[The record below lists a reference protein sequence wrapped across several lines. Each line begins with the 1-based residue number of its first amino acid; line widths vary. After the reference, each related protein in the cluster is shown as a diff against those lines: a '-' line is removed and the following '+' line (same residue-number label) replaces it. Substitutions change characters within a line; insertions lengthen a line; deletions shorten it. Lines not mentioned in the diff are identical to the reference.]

1 MHRSQIFLYL
11 LLAFIIGILA
21 GSFFSIPQPAVII
34 AIIVCATAVAV
45 FFRRGSKLLNPKITL
60 GAFLVLLFLFGILR
74 FNLSHNR
81 SHVLEKFAEA
91 AGQLQ
96 NVNAENRFKITLVG
110 YIDDEPET
118 RGDKQQIIFKSKQAL
133 SAGRV
138 IDTDER
144 VLITAPL
151 YPRYQYGQ
159 KLRISGELRLPENF
173 SPDFDY
179 RAYLSKN
186 DILTLTAYPEIT
198 ETKFRLGFGE
208 GLKLL
213 LYRNIFKLKGAF
225 IESVN
230 RSLAEPQAAYINGIL
245 LGARSQIP
253 ADLKTAFA
261 RTSTSHILAISGYNI
276 TIIAWVVSWF
286 FLLFF
291 KRPTAFW
298 FSLAG
303 IALFT
308 ILTGAQASVIR
319 AAVMGAVLLLAQR
332 QGRLYSSQNGII
344 LAGAVMILINPE
356 VLRYDLG
363 FQLSFAATL
372 GLIFLGPLLEARFA
386 KLPQWFGFRETMLM
400 TVAAQIFVL
409 PLLLLYFNNLS
420 LVSLPANLLILP
432 LIPYLMALGFVM
444 AVAGMIVPL
453 AGQIVGYF
461 VWLLNTAVLGI
472 VKIFAAPDWAVV
484 SVQFP
489 WYLAVASYLAL
500 AFVINVARRKPAKT

>member
-1 MHRSQIFLYL
+1 MHRSQIFLFL
-11 LLAFIIGILA
+11 LLAFIAGVAA
-21 GSFFSIPQPAVII
+21 GSFWAVSQKVVIVAIIICASAI
-34 AIIVCATAVAV
+34 AI
-45 FFRRGSKLLNPKITL
+45 FFRRGSKLLNPKIAL

-74 FNLSHNR
+74 FNLSHSR
-81 SHVLEKFAEA
+81 FRGLEEFAKA
-91 AGQLQ
+91 AERLQ
-96 NVNAENRFKITLVG
+96 NVSAENRFKIILVG
-110 YIDDEPET
+110 YIDGEPEP
-118 RGDKQQIIFKSKQAL
+118 RGDKQQIVFKSKQAL

-144 VLITAPL
+144 ALITAPL

-179 RAYLSKN
+179 RAYLSK
-186 DILTLTAYPEIT
+186 DGIFTLMVYPEIT
-198 ETKFRLGFGE
+198 ETKFKLGFGE
-208 GLKLL
+208 GLKLP

-230 RSLAEPQAAYINGIL
+230 RSLTEPQAAYINGIL

-253 ADLKTAFA
+253 ADLKAAFA
-261 RTSTSHILAISGYNI
+261 RTGTSHILAISGYNI
-276 TIIAWVVSWF
+276 TIIAWIVSWF

-319 AAVMGAVLLLAQR
+319 AAVMGVVLLLAQR

-386 KLPQWFGFRETMLM
+386 KLPLWFGFRETMLM

-444 AVAGMIVPL
+444 AVAGMIIPL

-461 VWLLNTAVLGI
+461 VWLLGAAVLGI
-472 VKIFAAPDWAVV
+472 VKILAAPDWAAV
-484 SVQFP
+484 SVRFP
-489 WYLAVASYLAL
+489 WYLAAASYLAL
-500 AFVINVARRKPAKT
+500 AFVINAARRKPAKT